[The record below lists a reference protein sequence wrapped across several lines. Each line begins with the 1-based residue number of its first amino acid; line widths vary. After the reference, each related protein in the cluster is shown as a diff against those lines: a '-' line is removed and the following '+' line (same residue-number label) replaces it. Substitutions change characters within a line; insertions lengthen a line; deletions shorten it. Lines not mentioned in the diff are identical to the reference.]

1 MTATQKTREALMTAL
16 KAYPQSRSP
25 SVKQLQRALDDS
37 DARARK
43 AVAAEPSGLY
53 AVFKSLRTVRRSF
66 RDATRRRAERL
77 TPRPWE
83 PNAGAQSQV
92 IGVELASDQ
101 EPGGVPAG

>member
-43 AVAAEPSGLY
+43 AVAAEPSGSTRFSK
-53 AVFKSLRTVRRSF
+53 VCGRCVGPR
-66 RDATRRRAERL
+66 RDAA
-77 TPRPWE
+77 P
-83 PNAGAQSQV
+83 
-92 IGVELASDQ
+92 DD
-101 EPGGVPAG
+101 

>member
-66 RDATRRRAERL
+66 RDATPRRTTDPPTLGTQRRSSIASHR
-77 TPRPWE
+77 R
-83 PNAGAQSQV
+83 GAC
-92 IGVELASDQ
+92 L
-101 EPGGVPAG
+101 